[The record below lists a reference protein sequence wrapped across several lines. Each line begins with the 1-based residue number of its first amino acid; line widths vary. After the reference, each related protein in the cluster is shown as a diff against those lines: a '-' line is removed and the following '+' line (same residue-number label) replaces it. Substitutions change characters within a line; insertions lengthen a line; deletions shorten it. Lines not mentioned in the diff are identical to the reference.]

1 MLSRRDWLGA
11 CAGIMGTASGM
22 ALLRGVPLKAQAL
35 QGFDK
40 AQSQRWRAQLN
51 EVLRDNILKFW
62 LEKSIDREHGGYY
75 MHFDAA
81 GNRTPDNTKGI
92 VTQARTVW
100 LFSRASRNDFEG
112 EGLPSRDVLLAAARH
127 GWEGLRDH
135 LWDHEHGG
143 FFWMVDP
150 PADKVVMPGKHL
162 YGQSFA
168 LYALAE
174 YHRASQE
181 REPMGLADRL
191 VEYLEQNSYDT
202 RYGGYEEYFEANW
215 AKPPEGTQ
223 GYMGPSHW
231 KLMNT
236 HLHLLE
242 AFTTYLQARETPL
255 ARRRLEELVQIQAS
269 AVVRKHLGACTDKY
283 QRDWTPITD
292 GANGRISYGH
302 DIENVWLLAD
312 ANRALGHSS
321 YPLRDLFLA
330 LWDYSLKYG
339 YDHQAGGFYYWG
351 NPNEMATGR
360 EKSWW
365 VQAEVLVSALTM
377 YEMTGDR
384 KFLDVFSAT
393 WDLVLNR
400 MVDKRSGEWHSRI
413 REDGVADGDKGN
425 NWKSGYHNGR
435 AMIECMKLLKR
446 LEMRG

>member
-1 MLSRRDWLGA
+1 MLTRRTWLRSCGA
-11 CAGIMGTASGM
+11 FAGASL
-22 ALLRGVPLKAQAL
+22 ARPLMLHAQTL

-40 AQSQRWRAQLN
+40 ARSQQWRTQLN

-75 MHFDAA
+75 MHFDA
-81 GNRTPDNTKGI
+81 KGQRKAENSKAI
-92 VTQARTVW
+92 VTQARTLW
-100 LFSRASRNDFEG
+100 LFARAARNDFEG
-112 EGLPSRDVLLAAARH
+112 EGLPSRDTLLAAARH
-127 GWEGLRDH
+127 GWEGLRDL

-143 FFWMVDP
+143 FFWTVDP
-150 PADKVVMPGKHL
+150 VSDKITSPGKHL

-168 LYALAE
+168 LYGLAE
-174 YHRASQE
+174 YYRASQE
-181 REPMGLADRL
+181 REALGLAERL
-191 VEYLEQNSYDT
+191 VEYLEQNAYDT
-202 RYGGYEEYFEANW
+202 RYGGYEEYFESNW
-215 AKPPEGTQ
+215 RKPPEGTQ

-255 ARRRLEELVQIQAS
+255 ARRRLEELVQIQSS
-269 AVVRKHLGACTDKY
+269 AVVRKQLGACTDKY

-292 GANGRISYGH
+292 GANGRVSYGH
-302 DIENVWLLAD
+302 DLENVWLLAD

-330 LWDYSLKYG
+330 LWDYSLRYG
-339 YDHQAGGFYYWG
+339 YDAVQGGLYYWG
-351 NPNEMATGR
+351 NPSQPATGR

-377 YEMTGDR
+377 YEMTGEAR
-384 KFLDVFSAT
+384 FLDVFAKT
-393 WDLVLNR
+393 WDLVLTK
-400 MVDKRSGEWHSRI
+400 MVDRQSGEWHSRI
-413 REDGVADGDKGN
+413 DEKGIAGGDKAN
-425 NWKSGYHNGR
+425 NWKAGYHNGR

-446 LEMRG
+446 LEIRA